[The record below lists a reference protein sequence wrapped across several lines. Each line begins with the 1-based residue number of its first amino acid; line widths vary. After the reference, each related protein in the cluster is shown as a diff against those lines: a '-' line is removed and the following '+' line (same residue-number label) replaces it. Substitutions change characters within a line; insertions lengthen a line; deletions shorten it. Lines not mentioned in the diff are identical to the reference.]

1 MNYAYLDLPSKQE
14 IRRKT
19 LKALCLPDVK
29 YLSQLLSYPLPMVG
43 GRRHGYYRCLI
54 RTE

>member
-19 LKALCLPDVK
+19 LKALCLPVRQI
-29 YLSQLLSYPLPMVG
+29 S
-43 GRRHGYYRCLI
+43 
-54 RTE
+54 